1 MCSMALKALQVLLD
15 TVGQKASKA
24 RPVLLETQIQRMVE
38 ILARQ
43 AFLALKAALA
53 VLGTQAR

>member
-1 MCSMALKALQVLLD
+1 MCSMVLKARQVLLD

-24 RPVLLETQIQRMVE
+24 RQVLLEAQIQRMVE

-53 VLGTQAR
+53 VLETQAR